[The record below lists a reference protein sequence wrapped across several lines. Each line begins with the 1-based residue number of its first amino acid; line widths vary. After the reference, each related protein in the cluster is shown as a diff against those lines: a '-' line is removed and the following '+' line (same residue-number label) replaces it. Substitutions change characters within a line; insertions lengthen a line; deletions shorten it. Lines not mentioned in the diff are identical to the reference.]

1 MSVRAALLLQR
12 PAGTRS
18 RPAVQGALGIFVIE
32 IKQTTSANA
41 TIFQPPRWR
50 FALKKLLADGGSNRV
65 RRRRAKSDSFGD
77 NARLVVQHNHSSQ
90 PDPLAGRIAHD

>member
-1 MSVRAALLLQR
+1 MSARAALLLER
-12 PAGTRS
+12 RADTRS
-18 RPAVQGALGIFVIE
+18 RPAAQGAPGIFVIE

-50 FALKKLLADGGSNRV
+50 FALKSLADGGSDRV

-77 NARLVVQHNHSSQ
+77 NARLAMQHNHRLQSGH
-90 PDPLAGRIAHD
+90 LAGRIAHD